1 MKKLLFVLMLAVMG
15 NTFAA
20 PKTQKGRSMRTT
32 TTSRISE
39 SEKKEIENAVQ
50 VGMQPFMNTVRNAM
64 LTEIN
69 KQSSKIPID
78 SLFPK
83 EYVISD
89 AARKE
94 IGKKYTDEIIK
105 IVINGMKPRIA
116 VKKINYISQDEVQV
130 NCDMKVKNL
139 DKVWDLLD
147 FDEKMERQFL
157 TKIGLKDMDAAEKIM
172 RNKGNEELKK
182 KYYYVMLEEVVNF
195 LNEEI
200 RKTKEEENLVED
212 ISVTVKK
219 VNGRWQVDLNQ

>member
-1 MKKLLFVLMLAVMG
+1 MKTLLFVLMLAVMG

-157 TKIGLKDMDAAEKIM
+157 TKIGLKDMAAAEKIM

>member
-32 TTSRISE
+32 TTSRILE

-89 AARKE
+89 VARKE

-105 IVINGMKPRIA
+105 IV
-116 VKKINYISQDEVQV
+116 KINYISQDEVQV

>member
-50 VGMQPFMNTVRNAM
+50 VGMQPFMNTVRNAV

-94 IGKKYTDEIIK
+94 IGKKYTDEI
-105 IVINGMKPRIA
+105 VINGMKPRIA
-116 VKKINYISQDEVQV
+116 VKKINYISQNEVQV

-200 RKTKEEENLVED
+200 KKTKEEENLIED